1 MSSLKFLVSVCV
13 CALLVLPAGCGP
25 KGPAMVPVSGVV
37 KLDGVPVGAGAGV
50 TFIPVGAGRPATG
63 ETDKDGK
70 FTLTTEKAND
80 GALEGEYSVAVA
92 GVRTVGA
99 KANDDGTSGDV
110 SQVRQEWFVPQK
122 YSNQATSDLRQ
133 TVSKDMKSVELNLS
147 AK

>member
-1 MSSLKFLVSVCV
+1 MPSLKFLIGV
-13 CALLVLPAGCGP
+13 CAVVFLTAGCGP

-37 KLDGVPVGAGAGV
+37 KLDGAPVPAGAGV
-50 TFIPVGAGRPATG
+50 TFMPVGTGRPATG
-63 ETDKDGK
+63 QTDQDGR

-80 GALEGEYSVAVA
+80 GALEGEYVVAVS

-99 KANDDGTSGDV
+99 VANADGTSGDV
-110 SQVRQEWFVPQK
+110 SQARQEWFVPQK

-133 TVSKDMKSVELNLS
+133 TVSKDMKPVELNLS